1 MATPLCS
8 IQKKHELWHQKE
20 RDLPT
25 ACLLAVHSV
34 DNVARVGRR
43 VMHLVPAGWLPASAR
58 SGRSRRQCFSV
69 SLSSAIAAVS
79 LSHVKLLWIA
89 GSEKDQ
95 STEGF

>member
-1 MATPLCS
+1 M
-8 IQKKHELWHQKE
+8 
-20 RDLPT
+20 
-25 ACLLAVHSV
+25 HSV
-34 DNVARVGRR
+34 DNVASVG

-89 GSEKDQ
+89 SEKDQ
-95 STEGF
+95 KAIKLQSMQPELKQEEESLYVR